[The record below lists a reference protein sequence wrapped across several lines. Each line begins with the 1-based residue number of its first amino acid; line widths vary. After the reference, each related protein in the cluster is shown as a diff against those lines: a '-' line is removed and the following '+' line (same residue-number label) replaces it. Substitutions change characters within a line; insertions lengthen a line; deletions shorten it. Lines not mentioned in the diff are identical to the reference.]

1 MNRTKFLLGVTA
13 VVVVFLLI
21 GGVGFKS
28 RRFIRVHGVTKFDYE
43 CLHNEA
49 EGTAVV
55 VNPHA
60 HSGLTKMEGVTTVRC
75 ADLPEDTKKILGII
89 DPLLQIMHRYDEI
102 MRRYVTRAN
111 ELPHGTPEHVHK
123 FIKGC
128 TWKRG
133 QKPTLPLQKFKEFVE
148 LPQDAAVQDHWI
160 NVASSPQSEIPADE
174 YVPIE
179 QIMVSK
185 RVLDGAPP
193 YFLKAVDPVSAM
205 EDPEVVRPL
214 CMMAAPEYCKL
225 KIAVPEH
232 CRPHVDEPLGVH
244 C

>member
-1 MNRTKFLLGVTA
+1 MNKGKFVLATTVTI
-13 VVVVFLLI
+13 VLVLLI
-21 GGVGFKS
+21 ATGCDHGPHSV
-28 RRFIRVHGVTKFDYE
+28 RVHRVTKFDYE

-60 HSGLTKMEGVTTVRC
+60 HSTLTKMARGGAPGVTTVKC
-75 ADLPEDTKKILGII
+75 VDLPEDTQKILGII
-89 DPLLQIMHRYDEI
+89 DPLLHIMHRYDEM
-102 MRRYVTRAN
+102 MRRYTDRTD
-111 ELPHGTPEHVHK
+111 ELPHGTPEHVEK

-133 QKPTLPLQKFKEFVE
+133 QKPALPLQKFKEFVE
-148 LPQDAAVQDHWI
+148 LPQDAVVQDHI
-160 NVASSPQSEIPADE
+160 APPQSEIPADE

-179 QIMVSK
+179 EIMISQESK
-185 RVLDGAPP
+185 RVLAEKRP
-193 YFLKAVDPVSAM
+193 YYVKAVDPVSAM
-205 EDPEVVRPL
+205 ADPEVVRPL

-232 CRPHVDEPLGVH
+232 CRPHVEG
-244 C
+244 CN